1 MPATQTAAI
10 TPIAHG
16 SLLLKPTHAKDEVLI
31 KIEGAGLNPMDWK
44 MHDFNAM
51 FPSYPYVFGGDIA
64 GTVEERK

>member
-16 SLLLKPTHAKDEVLI
+16 S
-31 KIEGAGLNPMDWK
+31 AGLNPMDWK